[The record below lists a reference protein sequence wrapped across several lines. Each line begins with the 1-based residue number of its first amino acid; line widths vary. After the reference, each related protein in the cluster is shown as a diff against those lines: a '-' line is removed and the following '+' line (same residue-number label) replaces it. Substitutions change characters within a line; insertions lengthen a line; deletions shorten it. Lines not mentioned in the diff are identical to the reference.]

1 MSDGMFDDVPLM
13 NKARDKAWE
22 AFTKRKNAAT
32 LFTDD
37 KDFEFPLN
45 GGFYAMWCV
54 CWAKAWDAGFRK
66 GVESKPEVW
75 AGLTDEERRDLR
87 KCNQQHDA
95 FAKAIEAKLKE
106 KNT

>member
-1 MSDGMFDDVPLM
+1 MSDGMFDDVPLK

-22 AFTKRKNAAT
+22 AFIKRKNAAT
-32 LFTDD
+32 LFTD

-45 GGFYAMWCV
+45 GGFYAMWCI
-54 CWAKAWDAGFRK
+54 CWAKAWDAGFHE
-66 GVESKPEVW
+66 GVESKPEAWV
-75 AGLTDEERRDLR
+75 GLTDEERRELR

-106 KNT
+106 KNAK

>member
-1 MSDGMFDDVPLM
+1 VVIERLFGGGDGQGNPSKGQHMSDGMFDDVPLM

-54 CWAKAWDAGFRK
+54 CWAKAWDAGFK
-66 GVESKPEVW
+66 SGY
-75 AGLTDEERRDLR
+75 
-87 KCNQQHDA
+87 
-95 FAKAIEAKLKE
+95 EAKEKE
-106 KNT
+106 

>member
-32 LFTDD
+32 LFTND

-54 CWAKAWDAGFRK
+54 CWAKAWDAGFK
-66 GVESKPEVW
+66 SGY
-75 AGLTDEERRDLR
+75 
-87 KCNQQHDA
+87 
-95 FAKAIEAKLKE
+95 EAKE